1 MLTLHVLSCIWI
13 YIGANN
19 EGTWITASSGIG
31 KDTADYTL
39 YITSFY
45 WVVTTLTTIG
55 YGDYKGFTTNE
66 YMYTMFVE
74 FAGIAFFSF
83 IMGSINNVF
92 FSDDDL
98 DMIEEQLERVNI
110 WLVKLDNSRMEK
122 TLPEVLYIAIG
133 NFIKES
139 LSYDHKKLISG
150 FEFLEQLKPSLR
162 SRLVHELF
170 PKFFKEFEHLFEFEL
185 AICGKEFM
193 AYFVTKLYCR
203 LFMGNQI
210 IIKKGDYFEEMYMI
224 F

>member
-1 MLTLHVLSCIWI
+1 M
-13 YIGANN
+13 
-19 EGTWITASSGIG
+19 
-31 KDTADYTL
+31 

-55 YGDYKGFTTNE
+55 YGDYKGFTINE
-66 YMYTMFVE
+66 YIYTMFVE

-98 DMIEEQLERVNI
+98 DIIEEQLERVNI

-122 TLPEVLYIAIG
+122 TLPEVIYLAIG
-133 NFIKES
+133 EFIKES
-139 LSYDHKKLISG
+139 LGYDHKKLITG

-170 PKFFKEFEHLFEFEL
+170 PKFFKEFDHLFEFEN

-203 LFMGNQI
+203 FFMGNQI
-210 IIKKGDYFEEMYMI
+210 IIKKGDYFEEIYMI